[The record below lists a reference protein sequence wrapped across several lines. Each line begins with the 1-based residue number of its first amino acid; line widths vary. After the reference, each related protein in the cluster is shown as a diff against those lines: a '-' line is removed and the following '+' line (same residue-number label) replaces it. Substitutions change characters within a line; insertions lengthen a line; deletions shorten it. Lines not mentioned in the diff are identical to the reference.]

1 MSAWDAFV
9 YVVYF
14 AAIAWYL
21 WQAVKLR
28 RERKRLRTETAKLF
42 AQMDRGLEL
51 VKFEANQQL
60 NLYLARIR
68 DWAADP
74 WDPRWD
80 ELGGDIFKDLDERFT
95 RKH

>member
-1 MSAWDAFV
+1 MSTWDAFV
-9 YVVYF
+9 YLVYF
-14 AAIAWYL
+14 AAIGWYI

-28 RERKRLRTETAKLF
+28 QERKRLRRDYDLF
-42 AQMDRGLEL
+42 ADGIGKQLDAIR
-51 VKFEANQQL
+51 FEANQQV
-60 NLYLARIR
+60 NAYIARIR

-80 ELGGDIFKDLDERFT
+80 KYRGDIFKDLDERFT